1 MLILTEGES
10 VLLFNSGKYVI
21 FLPIVVLLYYLLPAK
36 AKKYWLLAASYYFY
50 MCWNAKY
57 ALLIFASTLITW
69 LSGLGLERV
78 KAGDYAPAQREKL
91 KKWIVGLSFVSNL
104 GILFFFKYFN
114 FSVGLVQALLTQL
127 HVQVRLPSVNILLP
141 VGISFYTFQAL
152 GYTMDVYREQI
163 PAERDFFTYALFV
176 SFFPQLVAG
185 PIERSGNLLGQL
197 SVPHKFS
204 FDNLREGLL
213 IMLWGFF
220 LKLVIADRLA
230 LYIDTV
236 YGARYLYP
244 GAYLAL
250 AAILFA
256 IQIYCDFYGY
266 STIAMGSAKLLGIE
280 LMENFRSPFLSTTV
294 AEFWRNWHVSLT
306 SWFKDYLYIP
316 LGGSRKGMLRK
327 QLNRMIVF
335 LVSGLWHGADLS
347 YVVWGGLNGLYQVIG
362 ELLMPLRLR
371 LSRLLHID
379 RSSLGVKLVQI
390 PVTFCLFAFS
400 LIFFRA
406 GSVGEAIAV
415 IGSILHVRNPWI
427 LFDGSLFLH
436 EYDSAMVLP
445 MTLFMGALLL
455 SDICKQRGIAI
466 RKIIL
471 RQDAWCRW
479 LVFALS
485 TAVVLLFGV
494 WGPSFSEANFIY
506 FQF

>member
-1 MLILTEGES
+1 M
-10 VLLFNSGKYVI
+10 LFNSGKYVI
-21 FLPIVVLLYYLLPAK
+21 FLPIVVLLYYLLPARV
-36 AKKYWLLAASYYFY
+36 KKYWLLAASYYFY

-69 LSGLGLERV
+69 LSGLGLERAAESPHGEV
-78 KAGDYAPAQREKL
+78 GRERR
-91 KKWIVGLSFVSNL
+91 KKWIVALSFVSNL
-104 GILFFFKYFN
+104 GILFFFKYSN
-114 FSVGLVQALLTQL
+114 FAIGILQSVLARLHIALNIPTFD
-127 HVQVRLPSVNILLP
+127 ILLP

-152 GYTMDVYREQI
+152 SYTMDVYRGQI
-163 PAERDFFTYALFV
+163 GAERNFFTYALFV

-197 SVPHKFS
+197 KQPHRFD

-213 IMLWGFF
+213 LILWGFF

-244 GAYLAL
+244 GCYLAL
-250 AAILFA
+250 AAVLFA
-256 IQIYCDFYGY
+256 VQIYCDFYGY

-280 LMENFRSPFLSTTV
+280 LMENFKSPFLSASV

-316 LGGSRKGMLRK
+316 LGGSRKGKLRK

-335 LVSGLWHGADLS
+335 LVSGLWHGANMTF
-347 YVVWGGLNGLYQVIG
+347 VVWGGLNGLYQVIG
-362 ELLMPLRLR
+362 ELLMPLRVK
-371 LSRLLHID
+371 LSALLHID
-379 RSSLGVKLVQI
+379 RQSLGVKLVQI
-390 PVTFCLFAFS
+390 PVTFLLFAFS
-400 LIFFRA
+400 LIFFRS
-406 GSVGEAIAV
+406 GSVGEALAV
-415 IGSILHVRNPWI
+415 IGSIVHVRNPWI
-427 LFDGSLFLH
+427 LFDGSLMLH
-436 EYDSAMVLP
+436 DYDSAMVLP

-455 SDICKQRGIAI
+455 SDICKQRGIAV

-471 RQDAWCRW
+471 RQDAWFRW
-479 LVFALS
+479 LAFALS

-494 WGPSFSEANFIY
+494 WGPGFSEANFIY

>member
-1 MLILTEGES
+1 MTEGER
-10 VLLFNSGKYVI
+10 VLLFNSGKYIV
-21 FLPIVVLLYYLLPAK
+21 FLPVVVLMYYVLPVK

-57 ALLIFASTLITW
+57 ALLMLASTLITW

-78 KAGDYAPAQREKL
+78 KAGAYAPRQRERL
-91 KKWIVGLSFVSNL
+91 KKWIVALSFVSNL

-114 FSVGLVQALLTQL
+114 FTVDLLQSVLSHLHIQL
-127 HVQVRLPSVNILLP
+127 NMPTFDVILP

-152 GYTMDVYREQI
+152 GYTMDVYRGEI
-163 PAERDFFTYALFV
+163 PAERDFFSYALFV

-197 SVPHKFS
+197 AVPHKFS

-213 IMLWGFF
+213 IILWGFF

-250 AAILFA
+250 AAVLFA

-266 STIAMGSAKLLGIE
+266 STIAMGSAKLLGIN
-280 LMENFRSPFLSTTV
+280 LMENFKSPFLSTTV

-316 LGGSRKGMLRK
+316 LGGSRKGKFRK

-335 LVSGLWHGADLS
+335 LVSGLWHGASMS
-347 YVVWGGLNGLYQVIG
+347 YVVWGGLNGVYQVIG
-362 ELLMPLRLR
+362 ELLMPLRIR
-371 LSRLLHID
+371 LCKFLHID
-379 RSSLGVKLVQI
+379 RQSLGVKLVQI
-390 PVTFCLFAFS
+390 PITFLLFAFS

-406 GSVGEAIAV
+406 RPIPEALAV
-415 IGSILHVRNPWI
+415 ISSILHVRNPWI
-427 LFDGSLFLH
+427 LFDGSLFIH

-445 MTLFMGALLL
+445 MTLFMGALLF
-455 SDICKQRGIAI
+455 SDICKKRGVAI
-466 RKIIL
+466 RQIIL

-485 TAVVLLFGV
+485 TAIVLLFGV
-494 WGPSFSEANFIY
+494 WGPSFSEANFLY

>member
-1 MLILTEGES
+1 M
-10 VLLFNSGKYVI
+10 LFNSGKYVI
-21 FLPIVVLLYYLLPAK
+21 FLPVVVLMYYLLPNK

-78 KAGDYAPAQREKL
+78 KAGDYPPAEREKL
-91 KKWIVGLSFVSNL
+91 KKWIVALSFVSNL

-114 FSVGLVQALLTQL
+114 FAVNLLQDVFALL
-127 HVQVRLPSVNILLP
+127 HIRLSIPTFDILLP

-152 GYTMDVYREQI
+152 GYTMDVYREKI
-163 PAERDFFTYALFV
+163 PAERDLCTYALFV

-213 IMLWGFF
+213 IMLWGYF

-244 GAYLAL
+244 GTYLAL

-266 STIAMGSAKLLGIE
+266 STIAMGSAKLLGID

-316 LGGSRKGMLRK
+316 LGGSRKGMFRK

-335 LVSGLWHGADLS
+335 LVSGLWHGADMS

-362 ELLMPLRLR
+362 ELLMPLRLK

-390 PVTFCLFAFS
+390 PITFCLFAFS

-406 GSVGEAIAV
+406 GSVREALAV
-415 IGSILHVRNPWI
+415 ISSIIHVHNPWI
-427 LFDGSLFLH
+427 LIDGSLFIH

-455 SDICKQRGIAI
+455 SDICKKNGIAI
-466 RKIIL
+466 RRIIL

-479 LVFALS
+479 LFFALS
-485 TAVVLLFGV
+485 TAIVLLFGV

>member
-1 MLILTEGES
+1 M
-10 VLLFNSGKYVI
+10 LFNSGKYML
-21 FLPIVVLLYYLLPAK
+21 FLPVVVLLYYVLPAK
-36 AKKYWLLAASYYFY
+36 AKKYWLLLASYYFY
-50 MCWNAKY
+50 MCWNARY

-78 KAGDYAPAQREKL
+78 NAGEYPPAQRERRR
-91 KKWIVGLSFVSNL
+91 KWIVALSFVSNL

-114 FSVGLVQALLTQL
+114 FTVGLLQAVLARLHIQL
-127 HVQVRLPSVNILLP
+127 SLPALNILLP

-152 GYTMDVYREQI
+152 GYTMDVYRGEIQ
-163 PAERDFFTYALFV
+163 AERDFFTYALFV

-197 SVPHKFS
+197 SVPHKFR

-213 IMLWGFF
+213 ILLWGFF

-230 LYIDTV
+230 LYIDAV

-250 AAILFA
+250 AAVLFA

-266 STIAMGSAKLLGIE
+266 STIAMGSAKLLGID
-280 LMENFRSPFLSTTV
+280 LMENFKSPFLSTTV

-316 LGGSRKGMLRK
+316 LGGSRKGKFRK

-371 LSRLLHID
+371 LSKLLHID
-379 RSSLGVKLVQI
+379 RQSLGVKLVQI
-390 PVTFCLFAFS
+390 PVTFGLFAFS

-406 GSVGEAIAV
+406 GSVGEALAV
-415 IGSILHVRNPWI
+415 ISSILHVRNPWI
-427 LFDGSLFLH
+427 LIDGSLFLH
-436 EYDSAMVLP
+436 EYDSALVLP
-445 MTLFMGALLL
+445 MTVFLAALLF
-455 SDICKQRGIAI
+455 SDICKKRGIVI
-466 RKIIL
+466 RQIIL

-485 TAVVLLFGV
+485 TAIVLLFGV
-494 WGPSFSEANFIY
+494 WGPSFSEANFIDI
-506 FQF
+506 QF

>member
-1 MLILTEGES
+1 M
-10 VLLFNSGKYVI
+10 LFNSGKYVI
-21 FLPIVVLLYYLLPAK
+21 FLPVVVLLYYLLPGRL
-36 AKKYWLLAASYYFY
+36 KKFWLLMASYYFY

-57 ALLIFASTLITW
+57 ALLIFVSTLITY
-69 LSGLGLERV
+69 LSGLGLERARSV
-78 KAGDYAPAQREKL
+78 PDDKRRERL
-91 KKWIVGLSFVSNL
+91 KKWIVALSFVSNL
-104 GILFFFKYFN
+104 GILLYFKYFN
-114 FSVGLVQALLTQL
+114 FALGLLQAAFSRL
-127 HVQVRLPSVNILLP
+127 HIALQVPSFDILLP

-152 GYTMDVYREQI
+152 SYTMDVYREQI
-163 PAERDFFTYALFV
+163 KAERDFFTYALFV

-197 SVPHKFS
+197 KVSHRFD

-213 IMLWGFF
+213 LILWGFF

-230 LYIDTV
+230 LYIDAV

-244 GAYLAL
+244 GCYLAL
-250 AAILFA
+250 AAVLFA

-280 LMENFRSPFLSTTV
+280 LMENFKSPFLSTSV

-316 LGGSRKGMLRK
+316 LGGSRKGKIRK

-335 LVSGLWHGADLS
+335 LVSGLWHGANMTF
-347 YVVWGGLNGLYQVIG
+347 VVWGGLNGVYQVIG
-362 ELLMPLRLR
+362 ELLMPLRIR
-371 LSRLLHID
+371 LCKLLHID
-379 RSSLGVKLVQI
+379 RQSLGVRLVQM
-390 PVTFCLFAFS
+390 PVTFLLFAFS

-406 GSVGEAIAV
+406 GSVREALAV

-427 LFDGSLFLH
+427 LFDGSLMLH
-436 EYDSAMVLP
+436 DYDSAMVLP
-445 MTLFMGALLL
+445 MTFFLGALLF
-455 SDICKQRGIAI
+455 SDVCKQRGIAV

-471 RQDAWCRW
+471 RQDVWFRW
-479 LVFALS
+479 LAFALS
-485 TAVVLLFGV
+485 TAIVLLFGV

>member
-1 MLILTEGES
+1 MTEGER
-10 VLLFNSGKYVI
+10 VLLFNSGKYIV
-21 FLPIVVLLYYLLPAK
+21 FLPVVVLMYYVLPVK

-57 ALLIFASTLITW
+57 ALLMLASTLITW

-78 KAGDYAPAQREKL
+78 KAGAYAPRQRERL
-91 KKWIVGLSFVSNL
+91 KKWIVALSFVSNL

-114 FSVGLVQALLTQL
+114 FTVDLLQSVLSHLHIQL
-127 HVQVRLPSVNILLP
+127 NMPTFDVILP

-152 GYTMDVYREQI
+152 GYTMDVYRGEI
-163 PAERDFFTYALFV
+163 PAERDFFSYALFV

-197 SVPHKFS
+197 AVPHKFS

-213 IMLWGFF
+213 IILWGFF

-250 AAILFA
+250 AAVLFA

-266 STIAMGSAKLLGIE
+266 STIAMGSAKLLGIN
-280 LMENFRSPFLSTTV
+280 LMENFKSPFLSTTV

-316 LGGSRKGMLRK
+316 LGGSRKGKFRK

-335 LVSGLWHGADLS
+335 LVSGLWHGASMS
-347 YVVWGGLNGLYQVIG
+347 YVVWGGLNGVYQVIG
-362 ELLMPLRLR
+362 ELLMPLRIR
-371 LSRLLHID
+371 LSA
-379 RSSLGVKLVQI
+379 S
-390 PVTFCLFAFS
+390 C
-400 LIFFRA
+400 
-406 GSVGEAIAV
+406 
-415 IGSILHVRNPWI
+415 
-427 LFDGSLFLH
+427 
-436 EYDSAMVLP
+436 
-445 MTLFMGALLL
+445 
-455 SDICKQRGIAI
+455 
-466 RKIIL
+466 
-471 RQDAWCRW
+471 
-479 LVFALS
+479 
-485 TAVVLLFGV
+485 
-494 WGPSFSEANFIY
+494 
-506 FQF
+506 

>member
-1 MLILTEGES
+1 M
-10 VLLFNSGKYVI
+10 LFNSGKYVI
-21 FLPIVVLLYYLLPAK
+21 FLPVVVLLYYLLPAK
-36 AKKYWLLAASYYFY
+36 LKKFWLLAASYYFY

-57 ALLIFASTLITW
+57 ALLILASTLITW

-78 KAGDYAPAQREKL
+78 IKSGCGEAERERR
-91 KKWIVGLSFVSNL
+91 KKWIVALSFVSNL
-104 GILFFFKYFN
+104 GILVWFKYFN
-114 FSVGLVQALLTQL
+114 FAVGLLQSVFARIHIALN
-127 HVQVRLPSVNILLP
+127 VPAFDILLP

-152 GYTMDVYREQI
+152 SYTMDVYRGKI
-163 PAERDFFTYALFV
+163 RAERDFFTYALFV

-197 SVPHKFS
+197 KVAHRFD

-213 IMLWGFF
+213 LILWGFF

-230 LYIDTV
+230 IYIDEV
-236 YGARYLYP
+236 YAARYNFP
-244 GAYLAL
+244 GCYLAL
-250 AAILFA
+250 AAVLFA

-280 LMENFRSPFLSTTV
+280 LMENFKSPFLSTTV

-316 LGGSRKGMLRK
+316 LGGSRKGKFRK
-327 QLNRMIVF
+327 QVNRMIVF
-335 LVSGLWHGADLS
+335 LVSGLWHGADMS

-362 ELLMPLRLR
+362 ELLMPLRLK
-371 LSRLLHID
+371 LSKLLHID
-379 RSSLGVKLVQI
+379 RQSLGVKLVQI
-390 PVTFCLFAFS
+390 PITFLLFAFS

-406 GSVGEAIAV
+406 RSVGEALAV
-415 IGSILHVRNPWI
+415 ISSIIHVRNPWI
-427 LFDGSLFLH
+427 LFDGSLILH
-436 EYDSAMVLP
+436 DYDGAMVLP
-445 MTLFMGALLL
+445 MTIFLATLLF
-455 SDICKQRGIAI
+455 SDICKQRGIAV

-471 RQDAWCRW
+471 RQDAWFRW
-479 LVFALS
+479 LAFAVS

-494 WGPSFSEANFIY
+494 WGPGFSEANFIY

>member
-1 MLILTEGES
+1 MTIEGERT
-10 VLLFNSGKYVI
+10 LLFNSGKYVL
-21 FLPIVVLLYYLLPAK
+21 FLPIVVLGYYLIPIK
-36 AKKYWLLAASYYFY
+36 GKKFWLLAASYYFY

-57 ALLIFASTLITW
+57 ALLIFASTCITW
-69 LSGLGLERV
+69 LSGLAMERV
-78 KAGDYAPAQREKL
+78 KNGSEDEARKEKR
-91 KKWIVGLSFVSNL
+91 KRWIVALSFASNL
-104 GILFFFKYFN
+104 GILFYFKYFN
-114 FSVGLVQALLTQL
+114 FALDLARSVFARLHIALN
-127 HVQVRLPSVNILLP
+127 VPAFDILLP

-152 GYTMDVYREQI
+152 SYTMDVYRGKIE
-163 PAERDFFTYALFV
+163 AERDFFLYALFV

-197 SVPHKFS
+197 RVSHQFS

-220 LKLVIADRLA
+220 MKLVIADRLA
-230 LYIDTV
+230 IYIDTV

-250 AAILFA
+250 AAVLFA

-266 STIAMGSAKLLGIE
+266 STIAMGSAKLLGVD
-280 LMENFRSPFLSTTV
+280 LMENFNSPFLSTSV

-316 LGGSRKGMLRK
+316 LGGSRKGKLRK

-335 LVSGLWHGADLS
+335 LVSGLWHGADMS

-371 LSRLLHID
+371 LCKLLHID
-379 RSSLGVKLVQI
+379 RQSLGVRLVQM
-390 PVTFCLFAFS
+390 PVTFLLFAFS

-406 GSVGEAIAV
+406 GSVREALAV
-415 IGSILHVRNPWI
+415 ISSIVHVRNPWI

-436 EYDSAMVLP
+436 DYDSALVLP
-445 MTLFMGALLL
+445 MTVFLAALLL
-455 SDICKQRGIAI
+455 SDICKKRGVAI
-466 RKIIL
+466 RSIIL
-471 RQDAWCRW
+471 RQDAWFRW
-479 LVFALS
+479 LAFAVS

-494 WGPSFSEANFIY
+494 WGPNFSEANFIY

>member
-1 MLILTEGES
+1 MGERT
-10 VLLFNSGKYVI
+10 LLFNSGKYVI
-21 FLPIVVLLYYLLPAK
+21 FLPVVVLLYYVLPGK
-36 AKKYWLLAASYYFY
+36 LKKFWLLAASYYFY
-50 MCWNAKY
+50 MCWNARY
-57 ALLIFASTLITW
+57 ALLIFASTLITY
-69 LSGLGLERV
+69 LSGLGLERARS
-78 KAGDYAPAQREKL
+78 AGGDPARIERR
-91 KKWIVGLSFVSNL
+91 KKQIVALSFVSNL
-104 GILFFFKYFN
+104 GILFYFKYFN
-114 FSVGLVQALLTQL
+114 FALDLL
-127 HVQVRLPSVNILLP
+127 RGVLARFHIALSLPAFDILLP

-152 GYTMDVYREQI
+152 SYTMDVYRGQI
-163 PAERDFFTYALFV
+163 RAERDFFTYALFV

-197 SVPHKFS
+197 KVPHRFR
-204 FDNLREGLL
+204 FDNLREGML
-213 IMLWGFF
+213 IILWGFF
-220 LKLVIADRLA
+220 LKLCIADRLA
-230 LYIDTV
+230 LYIDAV

-250 AAILFA
+250 AALLFA
-256 IQIYCDFYGY
+256 VQIYCDFYGY

-316 LGGSRKGMLRK
+316 LGGSRKGKLRK
-327 QLNRMIVF
+327 QLNRMLVF

-347 YVVWGGLNGLYQVIG
+347 YVVWGGLNGVYQVIG
-362 ELLMPLRLR
+362 EVLMPLRLR
-371 LSRLLHID
+371 LCKRLGID
-379 RSSLGVKLVQI
+379 RQSAGVRVVQMV
-390 PVTFCLFAFS
+390 VTFCLFAFS

-406 GSVGEAIAV
+406 GSVGEALAV
-415 IGSILHVRNPWI
+415 ISSIIHVRNPWVLI
-427 LFDGSLFLH
+427 DGSLFLH

-445 MTLFMGALLL
+445 MTLFLAALLGA
-455 SDICKQRGIAI
+455 DICKKRGIAV
-466 RKIIL
+466 RGLIL

-494 WGPSFSEANFIY
+494 WGPGFSEANFIY

>member
-1 MLILTEGES
+1 M
-10 VLLFNSGKYVI
+10 LFNSGKYVI

-36 AKKYWLLAASYYFY
+36 GKKFWLLAASYYFY
-50 MCWNAKY
+50 MCWNARY
-57 ALLIFASTLITW
+57 ALLIFASTLITY

-78 KAGDYAPAQREKL
+78 KTGAYDDAQRERRKKL
-91 KKWIVGLSFVSNL
+91 IVALSFVSNL
-104 GILFFFKYFN
+104 GILFYFKYFN
-114 FSVGLVQALLTQL
+114 FAIGLLQAVLARLHIQL
-127 HVQVRLPSVNILLP
+127 SLPAFDILLP

-152 GYTMDVYREQI
+152 SYTMDVYRGDI
-163 PAERDFFTYALFV
+163 RAERDFFAYALFV

-197 SVPHKFS
+197 AVPHKFS

-244 GAYLAL
+244 GCYLAL
-250 AAILFA
+250 AAVLFA
-256 IQIYCDFYGY
+256 VQIYCDFYGY
-266 STIAMGSAKLLGIE
+266 STIAMGSAKLLGID
-280 LMENFRSPFLSTTV
+280 LMENFRSPFLSTSV

-316 LGGSRKGMLRK
+316 LGGSRKGKGRK
-327 QLNRMIVF
+327 QLNRMLVF

-362 ELLMPLRLR
+362 EVLMPLRIK

-379 RSSLGVKLVQI
+379 RQSAGVRLVQM
-390 PVTFCLFAFS
+390 VGTFLLFAFS

-406 GSVGEAIAV
+406 GSVGEAVAV
-415 IGSILHVRNPWI
+415 ISSILHVRNPWI
-427 LFDGSLFLH
+427 LVDGSLFLH

-445 MTLFMGALLL
+445 MTLFMGALLF
-455 SDICKQRGIAI
+455 SDVCKRRGVAI
-466 RKIIL
+466 RQIIL

-494 WGPSFSEANFIY
+494 WGPSFSETNFIY

>member
-1 MLILTEGES
+1 M
-10 VLLFNSGKYVI
+10 LFNSGKYLI
-21 FLPIVVLLYYLLPAK
+21 FLPVVVLLYYLLPAK
-36 AKKYWLLAASYYFY
+36 VKKYWLLAASYYFY

-78 KAGDYAPAQREKL
+78 KTGQNESAGREKH
-91 KKWIVGLSFVSNL
+91 KKWIVALSFLSNL
-104 GILFFFKYFN
+104 GILVWFKYFN
-114 FSVGLVQALLTQL
+114 FALGLLQTVFAKAHIALN
-127 HVQVRLPSVNILLP
+127 VPAFDILLP

-152 GYTMDVYREQI
+152 SYTMDVYREQI

-197 SVPHKFS
+197 RTAHRFE

-213 IMLWGFF
+213 LILWGFF

-230 LYIDTV
+230 LYIDAV

-244 GAYLAL
+244 GCYLAL
-250 AAILFA
+250 AAVLFA

-280 LMENFRSPFLSTTV
+280 LMENFRSPFLSTSV

-316 LGGSRKGMLRK
+316 LGGSRKGKFRK

-335 LVSGLWHGADLS
+335 LVSGLWHGADMS
-347 YVVWGGLNGLYQVIG
+347 YVIWGGLNGVYQVIG
-362 ELLMPLRLR
+362 ELLMPLRLKV
-371 LSRLLHID
+371 SKLLHID
-379 RSSLGVKLVQI
+379 RQSLGVKLVQM
-390 PVTFCLFAFS
+390 PVTFLLFAFS

-406 GSVGEAIAV
+406 SSVGEALAV
-415 IGSILHVRNPWI
+415 IGSIVHVRNPWI
-427 LFDGSLFLH
+427 LFDGSLMLH
-436 EYDSAMVLP
+436 DYDSAMVLP
-445 MTLFMGALLL
+445 MTLFLGTLLF
-455 SDICKQRGIAI
+455 SDICKQRGIAV
-466 RKIIL
+466 RKVIL
-471 RQDAWCRW
+471 RQDVWFRC
-479 LVFALS
+479 LTFAVS

>member
-1 MLILTEGES
+1 M
-10 VLLFNSGKYVI
+10 LFNSGKYVI
-21 FLPIVVLLYYLLPAK
+21 FLPVVVLLYYLLPAK

-69 LSGLGLERV
+69 LSGLGLESV
-78 KAGDYAPAQREKL
+78 KRRGYGEAKRERL
-91 KKWIVGLSFVSNL
+91 KKLIVALSLVSNL
-104 GILFFFKYFN
+104 GILFYFKYFN
-114 FSVGLVQALLTQL
+114 FALGLLQSVFARLHIAL
-127 HVQVRLPSVNILLP
+127 SVPAFDILLP

-152 GYTMDVYREQI
+152 GYTMDVYRGHI
-163 PAERDFFTYALFV
+163 PAERDLFTYALFV

-197 SVPHKFS
+197 SVQHKFS

-213 IMLWGFF
+213 ILLWGFF

-230 LYIDTV
+230 LYIDAV

-244 GAYLAL
+244 GWYLTL
-250 AAILFA
+250 AAVLFA

-266 STIAMGSAKLLGIE
+266 STIAMGSAKLLGID
-280 LMENFRSPFLSTTV
+280 LMENFKSPFLSASV

-316 LGGSRKGMLRK
+316 LGGSRKGKFRK

-335 LVSGLWHGADLS
+335 LVSGLWHGADMS
-347 YVVWGGLNGLYQVIG
+347 YVIWGGLNGVYQVIG
-362 ELLMPLRLR
+362 ELLMPLRTR
-371 LSRLLHID
+371 LCKLLHID
-379 RSSLGVKLVQI
+379 RQSLGVKLVQI
-390 PVTFCLFAFS
+390 PVTFLLFAFS

-406 GSVGEAIAV
+406 GSVGEALAV
-415 IGSILHVRNPWI
+415 IGSILHVHNPWI
-427 LFDGSLFLH
+427 LFDGSLMLH
-436 EYDSAMVLP
+436 DYDSAMILP
-445 MTLFMGALLL
+445 MTVFLGALLF

-466 RKIIL
+466 RKILL
-471 RQDAWCRW
+471 RQDAWFRW
-479 LVFALS
+479 LTFAVS
-485 TAVVLLFGV
+485 TAIVLLFGV
-494 WGPSFSEANFIY
+494 WGPGFSEANFIY

>member
-1 MLILTEGES
+1 MIKNEGERT
-10 VLLFNSGKYVI
+10 LLFNSGKYVI
-21 FLPIVVLLYYLLPAK
+21 FLPVVVLLYYLLPGK
-36 AKKYWLLAASYYFY
+36 VKKYWLLAASYYFY

-69 LSGLGLERV
+69 LSGIGLERV
-78 KAGDYAPAQREKL
+78 KAGQFDTAGREKR
-91 KKWIVGLSFVSNL
+91 KKWIVALSFISNL
-104 GILFFFKYFN
+104 GILVWFKYFN
-114 FSVGLVQALLTQL
+114 FALGLLQTVFAKAHIALN
-127 HVQVRLPSVNILLP
+127 VPAFDILLP

-152 GYTMDVYREQI
+152 SYTMDVYREQI

-197 SVPHKFS
+197 KTAHRFE

-213 IMLWGFF
+213 LILWGFF

-230 LYIDTV
+230 LYIDAV

-244 GAYLAL
+244 GCYLSL
-250 AAILFA
+250 AAVLFA

-280 LMENFRSPFLSTTV
+280 LMENFRSPFLSTSV

-316 LGGSRKGMLRK
+316 LGGSRKGKFRK

-335 LVSGLWHGADLS
+335 LVSGLWHGADMS
-347 YVVWGGLNGLYQVIG
+347 YVIWGGLNGVYQVIG
-362 ELLMPLRLR
+362 ELLMPLRLKI
-371 LSRLLHID
+371 SNLLHID
-379 RSSLGVKLVQI
+379 RRSLGVKLVQM
-390 PVTFCLFAFS
+390 PVTFLLFAFS

-406 GSVGEAIAV
+406 GSVGEALAV
-415 IGSILHVRNPWI
+415 IGSIMHVRNPWI
-427 LFDGSLFLH
+427 LFDGSLMLH
-436 EYDSAMVLP
+436 DYDSAMVLP
-445 MTLFMGALLL
+445 MTLFLGALLF
-455 SDICKQRGIAI
+455 SDICKQRGIAV
-466 RKIIL
+466 RKVIL
-471 RQDAWCRW
+471 RQDAWFRC
-479 LVFALS
+479 LAFAVS

-494 WGPSFSEANFIY
+494 WGPGFSEANFIY

>member
-1 MLILTEGES
+1 M
-10 VLLFNSGKYVI
+10 LFNSGKYVI
-21 FLPIVVLLYYLLPAK
+21 FLPVVVLLYYLLP
-36 AKKYWLLAASYYFY
+36 KKIKKFWLLAASYYFY

-78 KAGDYAPAQREKL
+78 KGGEYEEARRERRKKL
-91 KKWIVGLSFVSNL
+91 IVALSFVSNL
-104 GILFFFKYFN
+104 GILFYFKYFN
-114 FSVGLVQALLTQL
+114 FALGLLQSVFTRLHIALN
-127 HVQVRLPSVNILLP
+127 VPAFDILLP

-152 GYTMDVYREQI
+152 GYTMDVYRGQI
-163 PAERDFFTYALFV
+163 RAERDFFTYALFV

-197 SVPHKFS
+197 SVTHKFS

-244 GAYLAL
+244 GCYLAL
-250 AAILFA
+250 AAVLFA

-266 STIAMGSAKLLGIE
+266 STIAMGSAKLLGID
-280 LMENFRSPFLSTTV
+280 LMENFKSPFLSTSV

-316 LGGSRKGMLRK
+316 LGGSRKGKFRK

-335 LVSGLWHGADLS
+335 LVSGLWHGADMS
-347 YVVWGGLNGLYQVIG
+347 YVIWGGLNGIYQVVG
-362 ELLMPLRLR
+362 ELLMPLRLK
-371 LSRLLHID
+371 LSSLLRID
-379 RSSLGVKLVQI
+379 RQSLGVKLVQI
-390 PVTFCLFAFS
+390 PITFLLFAFS

-406 GSVGEAIAV
+406 GSVGEALAV

-427 LFDGSLFLH
+427 MFDGSLMLH
-436 EYDSAMVLP
+436 DYDSAMVLP
-445 MTLFMGALLL
+445 MTVFLGALLF
-455 SDICKQRGIAI
+455 SDICKQRGIAV
-466 RKIIL
+466 RKILL
-471 RQDAWCRW
+471 RQDAWFRW
-479 LVFALS
+479 LIFALS
-485 TAVVLLFGV
+485 TAIVLLFGV
-494 WGPSFSEANFIY
+494 WGPGFSEANFIY